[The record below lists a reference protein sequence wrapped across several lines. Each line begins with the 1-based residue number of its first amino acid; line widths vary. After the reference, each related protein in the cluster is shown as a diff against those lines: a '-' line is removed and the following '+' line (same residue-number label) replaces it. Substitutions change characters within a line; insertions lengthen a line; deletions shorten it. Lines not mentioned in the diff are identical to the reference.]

1 MEQKSN
7 NLDNIETMPTPEPPF
22 DRRQSERGKTSNT
35 DAFLTLGA
43 LVRKALDKDASDI
56 HLKTDSLPVFR
67 LDGVLVRQIGEPVF
81 DHAQMELLAR
91 KMMDRPEQHDT
102 LQQKRQL
109 DLSFSLENVGRMRVN
124 IFYQSGSLAMAL
136 RIIRTIIPTPE
147 ELFLPDMV
155 KNFVHLERGMVLM
168 TGATGSGKSTT
179 LAALMNEINKLYSK
193 HILTIEDPV
202 EYIFTEAKS
211 MVNQRELGIDAVS
224 YPEALRSALRED
236 PDVILMGEM
245 RDPESIEVALTAA
258 ETGHLVFTTLH
269 APAAAETVDRI
280 ISSFSGPSQATIRS
294 KLAHNLKAVIS
305 QRLIPSED
313 GGRIAACEVMTTS
326 ALIREMILDPI
337 KIKEINDLIVAGKES
352 EGMLSFDESLFR
364 LVKQKKIS
372 RNTALR
378 YASSVTN
385 LRLKLDGF

>member
-1 MEQKSN
+1 M
-7 NLDNIETMPTPEPPF
+7 DNVQTITPVEPVL
-22 DRRQSERGKTSNT
+22 DRRKSDRREGTT
-35 DAFLTLGA
+35 DGA
-43 LVRKALDKDASDI
+43 YQALAHLVGKALEKDASDI
-56 HLKTDSLPVFR
+56 HLKTGCVPVFR
-67 LDGVLVRQIGEPVF
+67 LDGALVRQE
-81 DHAQMELLAR
+81 DEHAFSHTEMELLAR
-91 KMMDRPEQHDT
+91 RMVDRPEQCDI
-102 LQQKRQL
+102 LQKKRQL
-109 DLSFSLENVGRMRVN
+109 DLSFSLENIGRMRVN
-124 IFYQSGSLAMAL
+124 IFYQTGSLAMAL
-136 RIIRTIIPTPE
+136 RIIRTVIPTPE
-147 ELFLPDMV
+147 DLFLPDMV

-179 LAALMNEINKLYSK
+179 LAALMNEINKQYSK

-202 EYIFTEAKS
+202 EYIFTEARS

-280 ISSFSGPSQATIRS
+280 ISSFSGPAQATIRS

-305 QRLIPSED
+305 QRLIPAEN

-326 ALIREMILDPI
+326 ALIKEMILDPV

-364 LVKQKKIS
+364 LVQQGKIT